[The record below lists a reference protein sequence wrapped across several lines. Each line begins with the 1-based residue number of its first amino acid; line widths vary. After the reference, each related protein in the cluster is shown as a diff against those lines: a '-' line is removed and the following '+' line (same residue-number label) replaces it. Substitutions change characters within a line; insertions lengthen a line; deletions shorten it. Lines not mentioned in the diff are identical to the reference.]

1 MISYK
6 KYKKLYY
13 NTSFLGYLDYILFQL
28 LKKLLK
34 VPYHCYM
41 CLRYPFLYPR
51 NRFTGLHYNNWKLK
65 NIIKDI
71 HERYCRTDI
80 NTVLPKEKVYY
91 VEKHSKV
98 ITYWHTFWAKPLWK
112 ILNFWHDKVLQV
124 LFCIPT
130 WNEWEAVETGWN
142 KAFGKQYLE
151 ELRTQLIKDKMLYTF
166 RIMQIKEKWG
176 ELQLYCCF
184 ASQKVYD
191 IIRKYEDLSWET
203 CINCGK
209 PADVQTTGWV
219 LPMCR
224 ECAEKSGR
232 KYISKNEQNEL

>member
-13 NTSFLGYLDYILFQL
+13 NTSFLGYLDYILFQP

-71 HERYCRTDI
+71 HEKYCRTDI
-80 NTVLPKEKVYY
+80 NIVLPKEKVYY

-130 WNEWEAVETGWN
+130 WNEWEAVEPGWN
-142 KAFGKQYLE
+142 KAFGKQFLK
-151 ELRTQLIKDKMLYTF
+151 ELKQQLIKNKMLYKW
-166 RIMQIKEKWG
+166 RITDIKEKWG
-176 ELQLYCCF
+176 RLQLYCNYG
-184 ASQKVYD
+184 SKELYQ
-191 IIRKYEDLSWET
+191 IIHKYERLSWDY
-203 CINCGK
+203 CIRCGK
-209 PADVQTTGWV
+209 PTEVISTGWIS
-219 LPMCR
+219 PYCK
-224 ECAEKSGR
+224 ECAEKNHL
-232 KYISKNEQNEL
+232 KYVEKEK